1 MKHGVESN
9 QILSKDTV
17 WYDPDILIIIDMFTN
32 KTLIMI
38 FTVEGNVPLLCAKEW
53 KNNMKESLENWHTYL
68 QTVLGLVVIKQT
80 TCSLA

>member
-17 WYDPDILIIIDMFTN
+17 WYDPDILIIFDMFTN

-38 FTVEGNVPLLCAKEW
+38 FTVEGNVPLLCAKE
-53 KNNMKESLENWHTYL
+53 
-68 QTVLGLVVIKQT
+68 
-80 TCSLA
+80 